1 MLKRFIK
8 QAQLDVQ
15 GLQLQN
21 AKQVVALLK
30 AKLSGRPK
38 SSYLSLQEGLFNA
51 FFFM

>member
-1 MLKRFIK
+1 VLKRFIK

-15 GLQLQN
+15 GPQLQN
-21 AKQVVALLK
+21 EKQVVALLK

-38 SSYLSLQEGLFNA
+38 KSYLNLQEGLSNT